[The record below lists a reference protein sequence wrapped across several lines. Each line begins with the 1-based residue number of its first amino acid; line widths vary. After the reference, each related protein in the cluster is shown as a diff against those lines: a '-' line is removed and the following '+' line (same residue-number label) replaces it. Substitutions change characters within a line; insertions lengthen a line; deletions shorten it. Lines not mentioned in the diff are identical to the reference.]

1 MMMHSV
7 LRLRASGAAAA
18 ILVGASLVG
27 AAAALSAEPRLPS
40 TTPAESESRNGER
53 ASESWRFVSIPDFL
67 NVDTEYPQEGWE
79 DALACVLDAIKA
91 ENPDFVLVAGDLVMG
106 RWWSEADVD
115 KYAAVYYPAWT
126 ERMQRHGLKY
136 YTAIGDHE
144 LGDNPWPPEKA
155 KLVPRLKAKFRE
167 HLAMPLNGPDH
178 MKGTAFWWTH
188 KNTLLVA
195 VDVFEEGQGP
205 QGHVVC
211 QVTGEQLRWLED
223 VLARHQD
230 VDHVVVMGHTP
241 ILTPVWKWSS
251 SGLVL
256 DGGRQSPLWQTIGRH
271 DVDLYLCG
279 EVHAIT
285 CTERDGALQIAHGGL
300 FGYNPEVSYLV
311 ATVSPQRIEL
321 ELKAIGIVNSGEKLW
336 QVGKNRP
343 QKRVTIAPEVKKQG
357 FQSFGTAV
365 IDKTGGAKKLVDR
378 TGLFDESH
386 NPVTERPV
394 VEIKRLG
401 RKVSSQLDLKS
412 IPDR

>member
-1 MMMHSV
+1 MIHTA
-7 LRLRASGAAAA
+7 LRLRVRGAAVA
-18 ILVGASLVG
+18 ILFAASLVG
-27 AAAALSAEPRLPS
+27 TAAALSAEPRQPS
-40 TTPAESESRNGER
+40 ARPAQDESCNREQ
-53 ASESWRFVSIPDFL
+53 ASDSWTFVSIPDFL

-79 DALACVLDAIKA
+79 DAVAYVLEAIKA

-115 KYAAVYYPAWT
+115 KYAAIYYPAWIQ
-126 ERMQRHGLKY
+126 RMQDHGLEY
-136 YTAIGDHE
+136 FTAIGDHE

-155 KLVPRLKAKFRE
+155 KLVPRLKEKFRE
-167 HLAMPLNGPDH
+167 YLKMPLNGPEP

-195 VDVFEEGQGP
+195 LDVFEEGRGP
-205 QGHVVC
+205 QGEIVC
-211 QVTGEQLRWLED
+211 QVTGAQLRWLED
-223 VLARHQD
+223 VLARHKD
-230 VDHVVVMGHTP
+230 VDHVVVMAHTP

-256 DGGRQSPLWQTIGRH
+256 DGGRRSPLWQTIGRR

-285 CTERDGALQIAHGGL
+285 CTERDGVLQIAHGGL

-336 QVGKNRP
+336 QVGNNRP
-343 QKRVTIAPEVKKQG
+343 LERVAIAPEVKKQG

-365 IDKTGGAKKLVDR
+365 IDKTAGTKALRAK

-386 NPVTERPV
+386 HPVTERPV
-394 VEIKRLG
+394 VEIKRLQE
-401 RKVSSQLDLKS
+401 KVTSQRELMV
-412 IPDR
+412 PR

>member
-1 MMMHSV
+1 MIHPV
-7 LRLRASGAAAA
+7 LRFWVRGAAVA
-18 ILVGASLVG
+18 ILFGLFLVG
-27 AAAALSAEPRLPS
+27 AAAALSAETRRES
-40 TTPAESESRNGER
+40 ARPAEDESCSRR
-53 ASESWRFVSIPDFL
+53 QAPDSWTFVSIPDFL

-79 DALACVLDAIKA
+79 DALAYVLEAIKA

-115 KYAAVYYPAWT
+115 KYAAIYYPAWIQ
-126 ERMQRHGLKY
+126 RMQDHGLKY
-136 YTAIGDHE
+136 FTAIGDHE

-155 KLVPRLKAKFRE
+155 KLVPRLKQKFRE
-167 HLAMPLNGPDH
+167 YLKMPLNGPEP

-188 KNTLLVA
+188 KNTLFVA
-195 VDVFEEGQGP
+195 LDVFEEGRGP
-205 QGHVVC
+205 QGEIVC
-211 QVTGEQLRWLED
+211 QVTGEQLRWFED
-223 VLARHQD
+223 VLARHKD
-230 VDHVVVMGHTP
+230 VDHVVVMAHTP

-256 DGGRQSPLWQTIGRH
+256 DGGRRSPLWQTIGRH
-271 DVDLYLCG
+271 GVDLYLCG

-285 CTERDGALQIAHGGL
+285 CTERDGVLQIAHGGL

-336 QVGKNRP
+336 QVGNNRP
-343 QKRVTIAPEVKKQG
+343 HERVAIAPEVKKRG

-365 IDKTGGAKKLVDR
+365 IDKTAGAKAFRAK

-386 NPVTERPV
+386 HPVTERPV
-394 VEIKRLG
+394 VEIKRLPQ
-401 RKVSSQLDLKS
+401 KVTSQRELMV
-412 IPDR
+412 PR